1 MAHPNGGHGNKFNPK
16 HPFTEVYNFVGSGGI
31 RFHSTTGESIY
42 ARRGLARDGVT
53 PTIVFQGERNKHG
66 STCEA
71 CWGFRIDCNQSR
83 IGHCA
88 EALDNIT
95 P

>member
-42 ARRGLARDGVT
+42 ARRGLARDGDEG
-53 PTIVFQGERNKHG
+53 PGI
-66 STCEA
+66 
-71 CWGFRIDCNQSR
+71 
-83 IGHCA
+83 
-88 EALDNIT
+88 
-95 P
+95 